1 MKRTKLTR
9 LSVTDF
15 TAFTKLELEF
25 SAGLNVFIGENST
38 GKTHLLKLMYAACDA
53 TLTKE
58 PWEARLV
65 PIFRPHRDVL
75 GRLVHAKAGTA
86 KLHLKSTSGQITAS
100 FKREKHLARIS
111 RPAGPDSWYDT
122 PIDAVYL
129 PAKDMTEMG
138 PGLVSLY
145 DEREIRLEETYR
157 TIMASATLPLF
168 RPHKL
173 GQDEKRLLEVIRRE
187 LRGEVTIEGKE
198 LFLRHKWGDL
208 EFTLVAEG
216 MRKLGLLWLLIA
228 NGTIKRDTILF
239 WDEPESNLNP
249 KLMGVVIDVLL
260 AWQRLGVQAFVASHN
275 YVVLKELDLRRTSK
289 DKIRYHSFYRIPETE
304 QIACDS
310 QDDLAAVD
318 PNFIV
323 DTLADLYDRDVERAL
338 GGK

>member
-1 MKRTKLTR
+1 MKPTKLTR
-9 LSVTDF
+9 LSVGNF
-15 TAFTKLELEF
+15 TAFAKLELDF
-25 SAGLNVFIGENST
+25 SPGMNVFVGANAT

-53 TLTKE
+53 TNTKE

-100 FKREKHLARIS
+100 FKREKQFARIS
-111 RPAGPDSWYDT
+111 RPAGPDSWYDML
-122 PIDAVYL
+122 IDAVYL
-129 PAKDMTEMG
+129 PARDMTEIG

-157 TIMASATLPLF
+157 TIMASAILPSY
-168 RPHKL
+168 RPQRL
-173 GQDEKRLLEVIRRE
+173 GKDEKQLLEVIRRE
-187 LRGEVTIEGKE
+187 LPGKITMEGKE
-198 LFLRHKWGDL
+198 FFLRHKWGDL

-228 NGTIKRDTILF
+228 NGTINRDTILF

-249 KLMGVVIDVLL
+249 KLMGVVIDILL
-260 AWQRLGVQAFVASHN
+260 AWQRLGVQVFVATHN
-275 YVVLKELDLRRTSK
+275 YVVLKELDLRRTPK
-289 DKIRYHSFYRIPETE
+289 DKIRYYSLYRIPETD
-304 QIACDS
+304 QIVCDS
-310 QDDLAAVD
+310 EDDLAAVD
-318 PNFIV
+318 PNFVV
-323 DTLADLYDRDVERAL
+323 DTLADLYDRDLERAL